1 MGQVLDRDPGLRDRI
16 RIQTKCGIR
25 LGEAGLAAHYD
36 LSAAAILE
44 RVRGSLERLRTDHVD
59 VLLLHRPDPLLEP
72 AEIAAAFTEL
82 SDAGLVRAFGVSN
95 MSAAQLAFLRTE
107 IEQPLIVNQLEM
119 SLYKRDWLE
128 SGILVNQPAALG
140 TASRRAPWS
149 TAARTPSG
157 CRPGGQLAQGIYTGS
172 TAHQPTPADREAAAL
187 VAEMARDK
195 DTTPE
200 AIVLGWLMR
209 HPAGIEPVIGTASPA
224 RIRAC
229 GDAVEQPAGRCR
241 GSSGTGCSPPPGVRP
256 CRSGCGRGPDLVPM
270 RSRCGPDHPAVT
282 PTAVRPSR
290 SAPRSGRTRPA
301 TRRSRRASTQR
312 ASSASVPGA
321 SWSGPASSQA

>member
-1 MGQVLDRDPGLRDRI
+1 MGAELVYGCMGLGGDWSDAALTAEDVDAAEQAIHAALEIGITAFDQADIYRQGKSEAAMGQVLDRDPGLRDRI

-107 IEQPLIVNQLEM
+107 IGQPLIVNQLEM

-128 SGILVNQPAALG
+128 SGILVNQPAALAHSFPEG
-140 TASRRAPWS
+140 TLEYC
-149 TAARTPSG
+149 RTHAIRLQAWGS
-157 CRPGGQLAQGIYTGS
+157 LAQGIYTGS
-172 TAHQPTPADREAAAL
+172 TGHQPTPADREAAAL
-187 VAEMARDK
+187 VADMARDK

-229 GDAVEQPAGRCR
+229 GDAVEQAGRMSRIEWYRLFTAAR
-241 GSSGTGCSPPPGVRP
+241 GAP
-256 CRSGCGRGPDLVPM
+256 VP
-270 RSRCGPDHPAVT
+270 
-282 PTAVRPSR
+282 
-290 SAPRSGRTRPA
+290 
-301 TRRSRRASTQR
+301 
-312 ASSASVPGA
+312 
-321 SWSGPASSQA
+321 